1 MEKEINMSELSKL
14 TKLFNQNKISRR
26 QFVAQ
31 VSALG
36 LAVAVSPA
44 MLVERAQA
52 AVPKKGGRMVM
63 GSTGGST
70 TDSMDPATFTSNM
83 NQNLNWQIRNNLVEI
98 DHNFNVIP
106 ELAESWDSTPDA
118 KVWSFKIRKGVEFHN
133 GKTMTAEDV
142 VFSINHHRG
151 EDSKSAAKG
160 YLKSIESIKADG
172 KNEVVFTLSGGSADF
187 PFVMGDYHLSICP
200 AGTAG
205 AEFEKG
211 EGTGGYILEKWEPGV
226 RAFARRNPNY
236 WKEGRAHFDEI
247 ETLSIVDTN
256 ARTSA
261 LKTGQINYMDRA
273 ELKTVHLLKKMPGIN
288 VSAITATA
296 HYTIPMLV
304 NQQPYSDNNVRTALK
319 LAVDREELLKQIL
332 RGYGE
337 PGNDHPIAPVNKY
350 HAKNLEQRKYDPDKA
365 KFYMTKAGMLDHVF
379 NLHAADAAFAGAVD
393 AAVLI
398 KEQAKK
404 AGIKI
409 NVVREPDDGYWSNV
423 WIKKEWCMCYW
434 GGRPVEDMMFSVAY
448 ADGAPWNDTFWT
460 NERFNKLLVSARAE
474 LDETKRRTM
483 YEDMQEICRN
493 DSGTIVPM
501 FNQMVEASS
510 AKLAHGPMSG
520 HMAMDGMRNGERWWF
535 K

>member
-1 MEKEINMSELSKL
+1 MSELSKL

-26 QFVAQ
+26 QFISQ

-36 LAVAVSPA
+36 LAVTLSPVLLA
-44 MLVERAQA
+44 GTAQA
-52 AVPKKGGRMVM
+52 SAPKKGGRLILGM
-63 GSTGGST
+63 SGGST
-70 TDSMDPATFTSNM
+70 TDSMDPGTLVSNM
-83 NQNLNWQIRNNLVEI
+83 NQNVNWQIRNCLVEI
-98 DHNFNVIP
+98 DHNFSVIP

-118 KVWSFKIRKGVEFHN
+118 KVWSFKLRKGVEFHN

-142 VFSINHHRG
+142 VFSINHHLG

-187 PFVMGDYHLSICP
+187 PFIMGDYHLGIFP

-205 AEFEKG
+205 PEFEKG
-211 EGTGGYILEKWEPGV
+211 VGTGGYILEEWEPGV
-226 RAFARRNPNY
+226 RAFSKRNPNY

-247 ETLSIVDTN
+247 ETLSITDTN
-256 ARTSA
+256 ARTNA
-261 LKTGQINYMDRA
+261 LKTGATNYMDRC
-273 ELKTVHLLKKMPGIN
+273 ELKTVHLMKKAPGIN
-288 VSAITATA
+288 VQAITGTA

-304 NQQPYSDNNVRTALK
+304 NKKPYNDNNVRMALK
-319 LAVDREELLKQIL
+319 LAVDRETLVKQIL

-350 HAKNLEQRKYDPDKA
+350 YAKNLEQRKYDPDKA
-365 KFYMTKAGMLDHVF
+365 KFYMKKAGMLDHTF
-379 NLHAADAAFAGAVD
+379 NLHAADSAFAGAVD
-393 AAVLI
+393 SAVLM

-404 AGIKI
+404 AGINI

-423 WIKKEWCMCYW
+423 WMKKEWCMCYW
-434 GGRPVEDMMFSVAY
+434 GGRPIEDMMFSVAY
-448 ADGAPWNDTFWT
+448 SDGAPWNDTNWS
-460 NERFNKLLVSARAE
+460 NAKFNKLLIDARAE
-474 LDETKRRTM
+474 LDTGKRRKM

-493 DSGTIVPM
+493 DSGTVVPM

-510 AKLAHGPMSG
+510 DKLAHGPISG
-520 HMAMDGMRNGERWWF
+520 HMALDGMRIGERWWF

>member
-1 MEKEINMSELSKL
+1 MQIVKTLERM
-14 TKLFNQNKISRR
+14 FNEGQISRR
-26 QFVAQ
+26 EFIARL
-31 VSALG
+31 SALG
-36 LAVAVSPA
+36 IAATVSPLLIPKKTA
-44 MLVERAQA
+44 A
-52 AVPKKGGRMVM
+52 AVPKKGGDFKM
-63 GSTGGST
+63 GITGGST

-83 NQNLNWQIRNNLVEI
+83 NQNINWQIRNNLVEV
-98 DHNFNVIP
+98 DHNFNAIP
-106 ELAESWDSTPDA
+106 ELAESWDATPDA
-118 KVWSFKIRKGVEFHN
+118 KVWSFKLRKGVEFHN

-151 EDSKSAAKG
+151 EDSKSAGKG
-160 YLKSIESIKADG
+160 YLKSIEDIKADG
-172 KNEVVFTLSGGSADF
+172 KYEVVFTLSGGSADF
-187 PFVMGDYHLSICP
+187 PMILTDYHFSICP

-205 AEFEKG
+205 PEFEKG
-211 EGTGGYILEKWEPGV
+211 VGTGAYILEDWEPGV
-226 RAFARRNPNY
+226 RSFAKRNPNY
-236 WKEGRAHFDEI
+236 WKEGRGHFDSV

-256 ARTSA
+256 ARTNA
-261 LKTGQINYMDRA
+261 LKTGQIHYMDRC

-288 VSAITATA
+288 VTAITATA

-304 NQQPYSDNNVRTALK
+304 DKEPYNDNNVRMALK
-319 LAVDREELLKQIL
+319 HAIDREALLKQIL
-332 RGYGE
+332 RGYGQA
-337 PGNDHPIAPVNKY
+337 GNDHAIAPVNKY

-365 KFYMTKAGMLDHVF
+365 KHYMKKAGRLDHTF

-434 GGRPVEDMMFSVAY
+434 GGRPVEDLMFSVAY
-448 ADGAPWNDTFWT
+448 SDGAPWNDTHWS
-460 NERFNKLLVSARAE
+460 NKRFNELLVDARAE
-474 LDETKRRTM
+474 LDEDKRRKM
-483 YEDMQEICRN
+483 YEEMQEICRN
-493 DSGTIVPM
+493 DSGTVVPL

-510 AKLAHGPMSG
+510 DKLDHGPMSG
-520 HMAMDGMRNGERWWF
+520 HMAIDGMRNGERWWF